1 MKNFYIALLLL
12 LSINSYSLNIDG
24 VLDEPEWKE
33 ADTITTFYNVYPY
46 TLEISQKK
54 TNVKIFT
61 NEDGIYVGFTNTQDP
76 QSMGSYKHV
85 RDEWNTKTDRNAFVV
100 DFDGDGNTAYTF
112 MLSLGNSL
120 LDSTIRN
127 GNDQSYD
134 WNGDWIGYTKIN
146 KENWVSEIFIPW
158 SIGNMIPITGKR
170 KIKFG
175 AFRYTAFDGNLIGT
189 AKTHPERD
197 KYMYQLDEYE
207 IQSYPAKK
215 NINFFPYIVSAKD
228 SVTNNEINKIGVEI
242 FYNTGTGKQINA
254 TVNPDFGQVESD
266 DVVVNFSAEETLY
279 GEKRAFFNE
288 NQTIF
293 DITDR
298 DRLKV
303 MHTRRIGSR
312 PSYDCGLSS
321 NEELCNDSKQEYSD
335 LDYAI
340 RYTQKEGGTEYGF
353 FTASEQDE
361 EFSLGRSYYAGRIKS
376 ENNNRTLG
384 YMVTYTDDPIIDRTA
399 IVNAFDYDHIVN
411 NKLRVSSILL
421 HADADNKNSIG
432 FKGGIR
438 YKPTKDDSHNLGFH
452 YYGDDL
458 DISDMGYLQKNDWV
472 SFGGR
477 SSFDRY
483 FANDS
488 KLKNIEYS
496 IRYGHQGDTK
506 SNTIENFINPKIE
519 IELKDTNKFNFWTAF
534 KSSGKN
540 TTITR
545 KNILSPFVK
554 RPARY
559 NLGGSYDSKNFS
571 NFAIG
576 AKLNFERGNKNNS
589 WESKG
594 YKKTWAEAAYYFFP
608 KDFLTMRLGFNFRDQ
623 KEWLKWID
631 ANNLAAYDATE
642 KFLSFN
648 LNYFKGNKHEIRL
661 KGQFVA
667 LNATNP
673 VSLISDENGYLTQ
686 SNKVVNSFNLGEA
699 AFQVRY
705 KYELAPLSNL
715 YIVYSQGGS
724 IYEES
729 IDSDSSSII
738 EDSWNNPAGKIF
750 AIKLRLRF

>member
-215 NINFFPYIVSAKD
+215 NINYFPYIVSAKD

-340 RYTQKEGGTEYGF
+340 RYTQKEGGT
-353 FTASEQDE
+353 
-361 EFSLGRSYYAGRIKS
+361 
-376 ENNNRTLG
+376 
-384 YMVTYTDDPIIDRTA
+384 
-399 IVNAFDYDHIVN
+399 DYSM
-411 NKLRVSSILL
+411 L
-421 HADADNKNSIG
+421 
-432 FKGGIR
+432 
-438 YKPTKDDSHNLGFH
+438 
-452 YYGDDL
+452 
-458 DISDMGYLQKNDWV
+458 
-472 SFGGR
+472 
-477 SSFDRY
+477 
-483 FANDS
+483 
-488 KLKNIEYS
+488 
-496 IRYGHQGDTK
+496 
-506 SNTIENFINPKIE
+506 
-519 IELKDTNKFNFWTAF
+519 
-534 KSSGKN
+534 
-540 TTITR
+540 
-545 KNILSPFVK
+545 
-554 RPARY
+554 
-559 NLGGSYDSKNFS
+559 
-571 NFAIG
+571 
-576 AKLNFERGNKNNS
+576 
-589 WESKG
+589 
-594 YKKTWAEAAYYFFP
+594 
-608 KDFLTMRLGFNFRDQ
+608 
-623 KEWLKWID
+623 
-631 ANNLAAYDATE
+631 
-642 KFLSFN
+642 
-648 LNYFKGNKHEIRL
+648 
-661 KGQFVA
+661 
-667 LNATNP
+667 
-673 VSLISDENGYLTQ
+673 
-686 SNKVVNSFNLGEA
+686 
-699 AFQVRY
+699 
-705 KYELAPLSNL
+705 
-715 YIVYSQGGS
+715 
-724 IYEES
+724 
-729 IDSDSSSII
+729 
-738 EDSWNNPAGKIF
+738 
-750 AIKLRLRF
+750 